1 MELWSEAHL
10 KTLLPATIV
19 MLVVAVILR
28 LTIGKKPLHI
38 RMIPIQIMA
47 VVVVLLEIGK
57 QVTSFLNGYDL
68 YHIPLHYCSMLI
80 FALPAMA
87 FYKGKHSETVRA
99 VAASLCMAMT
109 LLTLI
114 YPCLIYSAGNIE
126 NYWNG
131 YLDFHTVT
139 FHNLMIFATFCVLA
153 LDIYTPQPKG
163 EQRAVILCVSIFC
176 VISATMAQVLQTN
189 YANYYSC
196 NIPPLESVRLAVQA
210 TAGYV
215 AAQLLYVLIV
225 SVLNILFTLLSYW
238 ANRLVIRCI
247 HPKIKEKTA

>member
-1 MELWSEAHL
+1 MELWSDAHL
-10 KTLLPATIV
+10 KTLLPATMV
-19 MLVVAVILR
+19 MLAAAVILR
-28 LTIGKKPLHI
+28 LTIGKKSLSV

-47 VVVVLLEIGK
+47 VIVILLEIGK
-57 QVTSFLNGYDL
+57 QVVSFINGYDL

-87 FYKGKHSETVRA
+87 FYNGKHKETVRA
-99 VAASLCMAMT
+99 VSASLCMAMT

-131 YLDFHTVT
+131 YMDFHTVT

-153 LDIYTPQPKG
+153 LDIYTPRPKG
-163 EQRAVILCVSIFC
+163 EQRAVVICVSIFC
-176 VISATMAQVLQTN
+176 VISATMAQVLKTN

-196 NIPPLESVRLAVQA
+196 NIAPLESVRLAVQA
-210 TAGYV
+210 AAGYV
-215 AAQLLYVLIV
+215 LAQLLYVLIV
-225 SVLNILFTLLSYW
+225 SALNILFTLLSYW
-238 ANRLVIRCI
+238 VNRLAVRCI
-247 HPKIKEKTA
+247 HRKTKEKIA